1 VTALNEDLLARIR
14 SRAAG
19 YDRDNAF
26 FTEDLDDLRAAGY
39 LRSRPLLEVARDQRL
54 LAAHAPATA
63 LGINMHL
70 VVVGIA
76 RVLHERGDTSLD
88 WITADAEAGELFAF
102 GNSEAGNDQVMFDSR
117 TRAEPQPD
125 GSYLFTGTKI
135 FTSLS
140 PAWTRL
146 AVFGRDDSHAG
157 ASDAGASDDTGPRLV
172 HGVLTRETPG
182 HHAVG
187 EWNPLGMRAT
197 QSFTTVLDGAR
208 VAPERITRILPVG
221 PVADPYIFGLFA
233 DFLLL
238 ISSVYAGIADRALE
252 LAVEKV
258 ATRRSLKTGTSY
270 AQDPDIRWQLADA
283 AMALD
288 SLAPQIEGLAR
299 DVDGLADHGSA
310 WFRLLVGTKTRS
322 VDVARSVVE
331 TAIRVSG
338 GSAYAADTELSRLY
352 RDALAGLFH
361 PSDPESAHATVATN
375 LLGPLEL

>member
-1 VTALNEDLLARIR
+1 VTVLNDDLLARIR

-26 FTEDLDDLRAAGY
+26 FADDLDELRAAGY
-39 LRSRPLLEVARDQRL
+39 LRSRPLLDVARDQRR
-54 LAAHAPATA
+54 LAAFAPATA

-76 RVLHERGDTSLD
+76 RVLQARGDSSLD
-88 WITADAEAGELFAF
+88 WIIDEAAAGELFAF

-117 TRAEPQPD
+117 TVASPQPD

-146 AVFGRDDSHAG
+146 AIFGRDDT
-157 ASDAGASDDTGPRLV
+157 DAAQPRLV
-172 HGVLTRETPG
+172 HGVITRDTPG
-182 HHAVG
+182 HRAVG
-187 EWNPLGMRAT
+187 DWNPLGMRAT

-208 VAPERITRILPVG
+208 VEPARITRVLPVG

-252 LAVEKV
+252 LAVENV
-258 ATRRSLKTGTSY
+258 GARQSLKSGLPYSH
-270 AQDPDIRWQLADA
+270 DPDIRWQLADA
-283 AMALD
+283 AIALD

-299 DVDGLADHGSA
+299 DVDGLADHGAA

-338 GSAYAADTELSRLY
+338 GSSYGADNELSRLY

-361 PSDPESAHATVATN
+361 PSDPESAHGTVATN
-375 LLGPLEL
+375 LLGALEQ